1 MADINNN
8 NIWID
13 VETLAK
19 LKNITR
25 RAVRLALNQNK
36 YEYKVENIRGGKTY
50 KIKLSTLEE
59 ELQLKYFQEYFDD
72 YKTCDNEVIEL
83 SNHNIKQ
90 LIDSAPTVSQQ
101 PEEEKR
107 TELTQDKQI
116 KTDVEKCVNSLT
128 NQERAI
134 FHSLAKTANYE
145 KTAKAFFI
153 SLSTLKSHVNSIFQ
167 KLYVNSLP
175 ELIKI
180 YYTKIFNSKI
190 LENTDISQISDLRNK
205 YMDKLSKLQ
214 SEISNIKIK
223 ISVLDDL
230 KKQIINEKT

>member
-1 MADINNN
+1 MTMIEFTKMEKLILAAVKKGTSYEEIATKL
-8 NIWID
+8 NISLPTIK
-13 VETLAK
+13 VHLS
-19 LKNITR
+19 NI
-25 RAVRLALNQNK
+25 
-36 YEYKVENIRGGKTY
+36 YSKTA
-50 KIKLSTLEE
+50 
-59 ELQLKYFQEYFDD
+59 
-72 YKTCDNEVIEL
+72 EVIEYRDFRKF
-83 SNHNIKQ
+83 IKLREYLQ
-90 LIDSAPTVSQQ
+90 SSEGAKLIDSAPTISQQ
-101 PEEEKR
+101 PEEKKR

-116 KTDVEKCVNSLT
+116 KTDIEKCVNSLT

-145 KTAKAFFI
+145 ETAKAFFI

-175 ELIKI
+175 ELIKT
-180 YYTKIFNSKI
+180 YYTKIYNSKI
-190 LENTDISQISDLRNK
+190 LENTDISQVSDLRNK

>member
-1 MADINNN
+1 MTMIEFTKMEKLILAAVKKGTSYEEIATKL
-8 NIWID
+8 NISLPTIK
-13 VETLAK
+13 VHLS
-19 LKNITR
+19 NI
-25 RAVRLALNQNK
+25 
-36 YEYKVENIRGGKTY
+36 YSKTA
-50 KIKLSTLEE
+50 
-59 ELQLKYFQEYFDD
+59 
-72 YKTCDNEVIEL
+72 EVIEYRDFRKF
-83 SNHNIKQ
+83 IKLREYLQ
-90 LIDSAPTVSQQ
+90 SSEGSKLIDSAPTVSQQ

-180 YYTKIFNSKI
+180 YYTQIYNSKI
-190 LENTDISQISDLRNK
+190 LENTDISQVSDLRNK